1 MELISANKLEARQM
15 KSPARDIL
23 VGLLCSVQLVIL
35 ILNHLEPVAM
45 NDIHRTGSNSLL
57 VRIFNVGL

>member
-1 MELISANKLEARQM
+1 M